1 MKYKSL
7 MNLLYLWLHTENQIY
22 KYMFYSLLEIKLL
35 QNHSI
40 YFFFCFL
47 PKFWKLKK
55 KLVLKENQIGYN
67 GVA

>member
-7 MNLLYLWLHTENQIY
+7 MKLLYLWLHTENQIY

-40 YFFFCFL
+40 LFFFLIFAKIL
-47 PKFWKLKK
+47 EIKK
-55 KLVLKENQIGYN
+55 K
-67 GVA
+67 AST